1 MAKAQSLVAGPSI
14 IGRKLKTCRK
24 GLEEFYPGINAIL
37 HKLVVLKVTKDEVLQ
52 ELGKV
57 CGFPEKVFA
66 TYVRNV
72 RESFEGWDKTGIG
85 GILVTLVR
93 SFLTTVL
100 MTAMNL
106 VQGPVISRDSLL
118 PVGLQVNA
126 DKFILMA
133 LDLSEVCLFRWS
145 RGDSHHL
152 LHEGN
157 AEGWNAGVVS
167 GGRSKSGEPVPRD
180 IPGRV
185 GWTLDWNGWG
195 VPGWEARK
203 SLF

>member
-1 MAKAQSLVAGPSI
+1 M
-14 IGRKLKTCRK
+14 
-24 GLEEFYPGINAIL
+24 LE
-37 HKLVVLKVTKDEVLQ
+37 VTKDEVLQ
-52 ELGKV
+52 ELGKL
-57 CGFPEKVFA
+57 CGFAGKVK
-66 TYVRNV
+66 
-72 RESFEGWDKTGIG
+72 ESFEGWDKTGIG

-145 RGDSHHL
+145 RGGSGDSHHL
-152 LHEGN
+152 LQEGN
-157 AEGWNAGVVS
+157 AEGWNAGVVG
-167 GGRSKSGEPVPRD
+167 GGRSKSGEAVPRD

-203 SLF
+203 SYFEAVS

>member
-1 MAKAQSLVAGPSI
+1 MAGPSI

-24 GLEEFYPGINAIL
+24 GLEEFDPGINAIL

-66 TYVRNV
+66 KYVRNV
-72 RESFEGWDKTGIG
+72 RESFKGWDKTGIG

-106 VQGPVISRDSLL
+106 VEGPVISRDSLL

-145 RGDSHHL
+145 RGGSGDSHHL
-152 LHEGN
+152 LQEGN
-157 AEGWNAGVVS
+157 AEGWNAGVVG
-167 GGRSKSGEPVPRD
+167 GGRSKSGEAVPSEY
-180 IPGRV
+180 
-185 GWTLDWNGWG
+185 L
-195 VPGWEARK
+195 
-203 SLF
+203 